1 MALTIPVPRGC
12 RYLRYAGPVKRHRD
26 IFTNTR
32 SPFPFQIVHGVH
44 EHISPSII
52 IITLTMAQ
60 VQEPKEEEVIKKL
73 VERVERQLKEG
84 ISVAWLESD
93 SDILFDTYQANPS
106 GQQSSTSASG
116 AAPSAG
122 SSLQTYFENEVA
134 LKTRQALIELS
145 ANQINV
151 VVDYLATLLDK
162 LVKVK
167 SNHPTKS

>member
-1 MALTIPVPRGC
+1 
-12 RYLRYAGPVKRHRD
+12 
-26 IFTNTR
+26 
-32 SPFPFQIVHGVH
+32 
-44 EHISPSII
+44 
-52 IITLTMAQ
+52 MAQ

-106 GQQSSTSASG
+106 GQQSGTSASG

-122 SSLQTYFENEVA
+122 STLQTYFENEVA

-162 LVKVK
+162 LVKVISK
-167 SNHPTKS
+167 SPRQNLRHNPLIIIYDAQAGFPNEQAAKSQLYVLDMLVNCLQFRWDNIVSLSFLSNRYSLG